1 MSSYRPLR
9 FLDASARADEIVAN
23 DKLGIGTHSQTSE
36 LHIKADAP
44 EVRIQDEVS
53 EVTETALRITA
64 NTGTVSFQ
72 SGTDFTEDSKGDFKF
87 ESMHG
92 GTTHMTIDGSTG
104 RVGVGTT
111 QPAYTLDV
119 TGTANV
125 GALTATTGTFS
136 GDVEITGE
144 TNVGALTATTGTFS
158 GDVEITGDLDVSGN
172 LGSSLV
178 NLIYPVG
185 AIYISVN
192 STNPGTIW
200 SGTTWVSFGA
210 GRTLVGLDTGD
221 SDFNSSEE
229 TGGSKDVTLTTSQIP
244 SHTHTYTDRYWT
256 KHPYNLWSSAA
267 PQNQIGIRY
276 FISPNYTTGSTG
288 GGESHTNLQPYV
300 VTYMW
305 KRTA

>member
-1 MSSYRPLR
+1 
-9 FLDASARADEIVAN
+9 
-23 DKLGIGTHSQTSE
+23 
-36 LHIKADAP
+36 
-44 EVRIQDEVS
+44 
-53 EVTETALRITA
+53 
-64 NTGTVSFQ
+64 
-72 SGTDFTEDSKGDFKF
+72 
-87 ESMHG
+87 MHG

-119 TGTANV
+119 TGTA
-125 GALTATTGTFS
+125 
-136 GDVEITGE
+136 
-144 TNVGALTATTGTFS
+144 NVGALTATTGTFS

-256 KHPYNLWSSAA
+256 QHPYNLWSSAA

>member
-9 FLDASARADEIVAN
+9 FVDASARADEIVAN

-44 EVRIQDEVS
+44 ELRVQDEVS

-119 TGTANV
+119 TGTA
-125 GALTATTGTFS
+125 
-136 GDVEITGE
+136 
-144 TNVGALTATTGTFS
+144 NVGALTATTGTFS

-256 KHPYNLWSSAA
+256 QHPYNLWSSAA